1 MHISLLRHTLLLLIF
16 HFSLGLLSLGEESFL
31 A

>member
-1 MHISLLRHTLLLLIF
+1 MHISLLRHTLLLIF